1 MVKRSA
7 LLCVGLLMAASAP
20 SAPNGDVVGVAAAR
34 QTTPAAGRW
43 QYIQFPDR
51 EGEVLDLFVADGRWR
66 GIMNGLERTGDHGL
80 FYYVVEVE
88 QLAVDPDGTIRF
100 EVSERSLFDER
111 PPLSQLGGVG
121 SGGLIRSRMRFSGRI
136 EGGVL
141 ILRCADDDGSCP
153 DATLHFKA

>member
-20 SAPNGDVVGVAAAR
+20 SAPNGDEIG
-34 QTTPAAGRW
+34 
-43 QYIQFPDR
+43 
-51 EGEVLDLFVADGRWR
+51 
-66 GIMNGLERTGDHGL
+66 
-80 FYYVVEVE
+80 
-88 QLAVDPDGTIRF
+88 
-100 EVSERSLFDER
+100 ERSLFHKR
-111 PPLSQLGGVG
+111 PALSELGAVG
-121 SGGLIRSRMRFSGRI
+121 NGGLIRSRMRFSGRI